1 MDRILIRLI
10 AKFASYN
17 KDDASSFQLSEEFTL
32 FPQFMYYL
40 RRSPFLDLFNSS
52 PDETAFYRSCLLKE
66 NVMHSLLMLQPALL
80 AYTLDDPTPKPV
92 LLDSMSMKKDIILLM
107 DTFFHVVV
115 WRGQQIQQWFDAK
128 YHEDEKFAH
137 LRELLVAPSQDAKQ
151 ILEDRFPVPKYVP
164 TAEGGSQARFLVN
177 RVNPSRTHT
186 LSNQANGSYG
196 APPTQESSVVLTDD
210 ASLRVFMQALIRYA
224 VAS

>member
-1 MDRILIRLI
+1 M
-10 AKFASYN
+10 
-17 KDDASSFQLSEEFTL
+17 
-32 FPQFMYYL
+32 
-40 RRSPFLDLFNSS
+40 
-52 PDETAFYRSCLLKE
+52 
-66 NVMHSLLMLQPALL
+66 
-80 AYTLDDPTPKPV
+80 
-92 LLDSMSMKKDIILLM
+92 
-107 DTFFHVVV
+107 
-115 WRGQQIQQWFDAK
+115 G
-128 YHEDEKFAH
+128 
-137 LRELLVAPSQDAKQ
+137 QDAKQ

-164 TAEGGSQARFLVN
+164 TAEGGSQSRFLVN

>member
-1 MDRILIRLI
+1 
-10 AKFASYN
+10 
-17 KDDASSFQLSEEFTL
+17 
-32 FPQFMYYL
+32 
-40 RRSPFLDLFNSS
+40 
-52 PDETAFYRSCLLKE
+52 
-66 NVMHSLLMLQPALL
+66 LMLQPALL

-107 DTFFHVVV
+107 DTFFHVVI
-115 WRGQQIQQWFDAK
+115 WRGQQIQQWYDAK

-137 LRELLVAPSQDAKQ
+137 LKELLLAPSQDAKQ
-151 ILEDRFPVPKYVP
+151 ILDDRFPVPKFIQ

-186 LSNQANGSYG
+186 VNNQANGSYG